1 MDGRPG
7 GEGLMKLHW
16 IMPPGIIFV
25 KGLSQER
32 GIHTT

>member
-1 MDGRPG
+1 MEGRPG
-7 GEGLMKLHW
+7 GEGRLELHW
-16 IMPPGIIFV
+16 IMPLSIIFV